1 MQSIRKRTGLIIKL
15 VFLCLA
21 VYMVFSFIQ
30 LQVELASKQEKLAAL
45 EAEYEQQILKNEE
58 LQGVLD
64 LGADEEYYERM
75 ARERLNYAYPDE
87 QVFID
92 ISGS

>member
-1 MQSIRKRTGLIIKL
+1 MQSIRKKTGLIIKL
-15 VFLCLA
+15 VLLCLA

-30 LQVELASKQEKLAAL
+30 LQVELSSKQEKLAAL

>member
-1 MQSIRKRTGLIIKL
+1 MARKKKTGLIIKL
-15 VFLCLA
+15 VFLGLA
-21 VYMVFSFIQ
+21 VYVVISFIQ
-30 LQVELASKQEKLAAL
+30 LQVELSAKQERLAQL
-45 EAEYEQQILKNEE
+45 QQEYDQQLLTNEE

-87 QVFID
+87 QVFVD
-92 ISGS
+92 VSGS